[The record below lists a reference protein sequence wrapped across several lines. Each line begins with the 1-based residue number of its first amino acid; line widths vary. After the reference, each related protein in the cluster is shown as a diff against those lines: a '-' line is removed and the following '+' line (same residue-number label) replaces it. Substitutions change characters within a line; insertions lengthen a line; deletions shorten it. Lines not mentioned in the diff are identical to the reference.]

1 MNAPRTAPIRILHIV
16 GGMVRGGIE
25 TWLMHILRHRD
36 AERFAMDFIVHTTE
50 PCPYDDE
57 LRQLGGRI
65 FPCMTPLRP
74 WVYARSFARI
84 FAEAGPFDIVHS
96 HVHQFNGFTL
106 RCARRAGV
114 PVRIAHS
121 HVDTMP
127 EDARPGLARRMYI
140 QAMRGLIE
148 RNATH
153 GLAASRLAAN
163 ALFPAGWDHD
173 PRFRVL
179 YYGIDMRPFHAAPD
193 PALRAEL
200 GLPADAFVLGHTGRF
215 DEQKNHLFLLEI
227 AREVMAREPRA
238 RLLLIGAGSLR
249 PAVEQR
255 AAALGI
261 ADRVVFAG
269 LRRDVPHVLRSVV
282 DVFAMPSL
290 CEGLA
295 LALLEAQT
303 AGVPCVIADTISVEA
318 DALPALITRLALT
331 TPPPQWADAI
341 LATRGREPMPR
352 SEALARMEAS
362 PFNIQHSAA
371 DLQSVY
377 AAAVARCAP

>member
-1 MNAPRTAPIRILHIV
+1 MNRPKPIRVLHVV

-36 AERFAMDFIVHTTE
+36 PERFAMDFIVHTAE

-57 LRQLGGRI
+57 LRRLGGRI
-65 FPCMTPLRP
+65 HPCLTPVRP
-74 WVYARSFARI
+74 WQYARNFARI
-84 FAEAGPFDIVHS
+84 AAEAGPFDLVHS

-106 RCARRAGV
+106 RAARRAGI

-127 EDARPGLARRMYI
+127 EDARPGLARRMY
-140 QAMRGLIE
+140 QRTMRGLIQ
-148 RNATH
+148 RHATH
-153 GLAASRLAAN
+153 GLAASRLAAD
-163 ALFPAGWDHD
+163 ALFPAGWAEH

-179 YYGIDMRPFHAAPD
+179 YYGIDMRPFHAEPD
-193 PALRAEL
+193 PALRAAL
-200 GLPADAFVLGHTGRF
+200 GLPPEAFVLGHTGRF

-227 AREVMAREPRA
+227 ARETMVREPRA

-249 PAVEQR
+249 PAVERR
-255 AAALGI
+255 AAELAI
-261 ADRVVFAG
+261 ADRVIFAG
-269 LRRDVPHVLRSVV
+269 LRSDVPQVLKSVV
-282 DVFAMPSL
+282 DVFVMPSL

-318 DALPALITRLALT
+318 DALPSLITRLQLS
-331 TPPPQWADAI
+331 TPPEQWADAI
-341 LATRGREPMPR
+341 LAGRGRASLPR
-352 SEALARMEAS
+352 AEALAAMEAS
-362 PFNIQHSAA
+362 PFNIRQSAA

-377 AAAVARCAP
+377 AGAVAGSAS

>member
-1 MNAPRTAPIRILHIV
+1 MNRTRPSPIRVLHIV

-36 AERFAMDFIVHTTE
+36 AERFEMHFIVHTEE

-65 FPCMTPLRP
+65 HPCLSPLRP
-74 WVYARSFARI
+74 WQYGRNFSRI
-84 FAEAGPFDIVHS
+84 AAENGPFDIVHS

-106 RCARRAGV
+106 RAARRAGI

-127 EDARPGLARRMYI
+127 EDAAPGLARRMYI
-140 QAMRGLIE
+140 QTMRSLI
-148 RNATH
+148 RRHATH
-153 GLAASRLAAN
+153 GLAASRLAAD
-163 ALFPAGWDHD
+163 ALFPGGWAAN

-200 GLPADAFVLGHTGRF
+200 GLPADAFVMGHTGRF
-215 DEQKNHLFLLEI
+215 DEQKNHLFLVEI
-227 AREVMAREPRA
+227 AHAVMARAPRA

-249 PAVEQR
+249 PAVER
-255 AAALGI
+255 RVAELGI
-261 ADRVVFAG
+261 SDRVVFAG
-269 LRRDVPHVLRSVV
+269 LRGDVPRVLKNAV
-282 DVFAMPSL
+282 DVFVMPSL

-303 AGVPCVIADTISVEA
+303 AGTPCVIADTISVEA
-318 DALPALITRLALT
+318 DALPALVTRLPLSLPAA
-331 TPPPQWADAI
+331 QWAEAI
-341 LATRGREPMPR
+341 LAGRSGERMPAA
-352 SEALARMEAS
+352 EALAKMEAS
-362 PFNIQHSAA
+362 PFNIRQSAA
-371 DLQSVY
+371 DLQNVY
-377 AAAVARCAP
+377 ATAVAAREP

>member
-1 MNAPRTAPIRILHIV
+1 MNRPRPIRVLHIV

-36 AERFAMDFIVHTTE
+36 AERFAMDFIVHTADA
-50 PCPYDDE
+50 CPYDDE
-57 LRQLGGRI
+57 LRRLGGRI
-65 FPCMTPLRP
+65 HQCLTPLRP
-74 WVYARSFARI
+74 WQYARNFARI
-84 FAEAGPFDIVHS
+84 VAQAGPFDIVHS

-106 RCARRAGV
+106 RCARRAGI

-140 QAMRGLIE
+140 QTMRGLIR

-153 GLAASRLAAN
+153 GLAASRLAAD
-163 ALFPAGWDHD
+163 ALFPEGWATH

-179 YYGIDMRPFHAAPD
+179 YYGIDMRPFHAEPD
-193 PALRAEL
+193 PALRAEF
-200 GLPADAFVLGHTGRF
+200 GLLPEAFVLGHTGRF

-227 AREVMAREPRA
+227 AREVMARESRA

-249 PAVEQR
+249 PAVEAR
-255 AAALGI
+255 AAELGI
-261 ADRVVFAG
+261 ADRVIFAG
-269 LRRDVPHVLRSVV
+269 LRSDVPQVLKSVV
-282 DVFAMPSL
+282 DVFVMPSL

-303 AGVPCVIADTISVEA
+303 AGAPCVISDTISVEA
-318 DALPALITRLALT
+318 GALPTLITRLSLA
-331 TPPPQWADAI
+331 TPPVQWAEAI
-341 LATRGREPMPR
+341 LATRGCERMPR
-352 SEALARMEAS
+352 AEALATMEAS
-362 PFNIQHSAA
+362 PFNIRQSAA
-371 DLQSVY
+371 DLQGVY
-377 AAAVARCAP
+377 AAAVAGSAP